1 MNDCYK
7 VISEIGKLSEISEVA
22 WHTID
27 DEPTEKAYVSV
38 KDVDGR
44 EIEIIM
50 NNRFGEPILMNCVL
64 VSVLMGHIL
73 QRVVFPW
80 WQDISK
86 PINEARQKYPYTGE
100 RWRNEAKSRMYDSIP
115 PEYKF

>member
-1 MNDCYK
+1 MNDFYK
-7 VISEIGKLSEISEVA
+7 VISEIGELSEISEVA
-22 WHTID
+22 WHTIE

-50 NNRFGEPILMNCVL
+50 NNRYGEPILMNCVL

-80 WQDISK
+80 CSDIQI
-86 PINEARQKYPYTGE
+86 PVNEARQKYPYTGK
-100 RWRNEAKSRMYDSIP
+100 RWINEAKSRMYDSIP